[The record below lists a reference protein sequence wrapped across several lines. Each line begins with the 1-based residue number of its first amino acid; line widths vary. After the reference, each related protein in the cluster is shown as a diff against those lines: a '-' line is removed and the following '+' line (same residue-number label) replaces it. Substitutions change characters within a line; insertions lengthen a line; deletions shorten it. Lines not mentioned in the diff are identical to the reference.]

1 LEVKTKSLSK
11 EGTTSAV
18 TRNGSGA
25 KMLITSP
32 RSEEMDFTQGA
43 GGSNHLSL
51 SVGAGQ
57 EVEESLR
64 SILPSWVTEE
74 QVERLMRKANGD
86 VNVAVANFYEQE
98 MDLMDEVQGWA
109 GGVASIVC
117 VEVEGSP
124 AVVASTKG
132 DELGELRS
140 VQDPLKQGNSEGSG
154 LLRSSAFVETAATKA
169 SILGKRLASKTAS
182 KVSTSKGKNRTMQS
196 TGKAAKTTTVTY
208 GKTGKNKAKV
218 SVSVTSLD
226 KKRASQPTILN
237 FFKKAGKEV
246 VIDKVKSD
254 TDATEAV
261 DDPLDVIDSGS
272 QVGLDMDIEDDNVV
286 NTFMTTASA
295 DLEGISI
302 AQLVPKE
309 VEKINRLN
317 ENDVRGPF
325 QYNDEVSQL
334 LSILDGNINKEEAEV
349 LLQKVHGNVS
359 EALDLHYEMKS
370 EHDQGKSSACNTIS
384 IGCVIEA
391 TANQYEAEEASVAKG
406 SDFSFVNKDL
416 VREDLEVSK
425 PGSSGGSSDHLE
437 SLAVKLEEP
446 TSASNTSVGLKT
458 SVGSV
463 AMPIGQ
469 YNPIAHGSFI
479 FLGVNCTLVST
490 PTVLL
495 FLVILALVLIIL
507 SHNLFLF
514 EECPFCGFRFFC
526 CISPMV
532 VIEV

>member
-1 LEVKTKSLSK
+1 
-11 EGTTSAV
+11 
-18 TRNGSGA
+18 
-25 KMLITSP
+25 
-32 RSEEMDFTQGA
+32 
-43 GGSNHLSL
+43 
-51 SVGAGQ
+51 
-57 EVEESLR
+57 
-64 SILPSWVTEE
+64 
-74 QVERLMRKANGD
+74 
-86 VNVAVANFYEQE
+86 
-98 MDLMDEVQGWA
+98 
-109 GGVASIVC
+109 
-117 VEVEGSP
+117 
-124 AVVASTKG
+124 
-132 DELGELRS
+132 
-140 VQDPLKQGNSEGSG
+140 
-154 LLRSSAFVETAATKA
+154 
-169 SILGKRLASKTAS
+169 
-182 KVSTSKGKNRTMQS
+182 
-196 TGKAAKTTTVTY
+196 
-208 GKTGKNKAKV
+208 
-218 SVSVTSLD
+218 
-226 KKRASQPTILN
+226 
-237 FFKKAGKEV
+237 
-246 VIDKVKSD
+246 
-254 TDATEAV
+254 
-261 DDPLDVIDSGS
+261 
-272 QVGLDMDIEDDNVV
+272 
-286 NTFMTTASA
+286 
-295 DLEGISI
+295 LEGISI